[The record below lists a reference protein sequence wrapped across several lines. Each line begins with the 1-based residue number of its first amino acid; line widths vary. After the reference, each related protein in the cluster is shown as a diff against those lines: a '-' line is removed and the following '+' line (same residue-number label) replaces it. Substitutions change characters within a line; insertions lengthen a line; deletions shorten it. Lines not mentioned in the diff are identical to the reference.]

1 MISIC
6 RLESGTAAGWLTGG
20 EEGRAARKVFDEGF
34 CKECFSCERRFFA
47 ERSCR
52 AGEFFCSFS
61 GDDASAVR
69 TGVTSCDVCINASGG
84 SASEK
89 RTPAGGGGTASRA
102 RTERIAGT
110 LNATKRHAAAAIKIS
125 CGRVGLDHHGLFLI
139 LAVAAC
145 ELARASG
152 YRADASSSQEAK
164 RSAGFFERQ
173 RATMRSS
180 AAGTAGLCR
189 DGGSGAACKICAQTA
204 AMELPSKGRAPVNI

>member
-1 MISIC
+1 MTNS
-6 RLESGTAAGWLTGG
+6 RAGSTMTRWSGTAQKASTGG
-20 EEGRAARKVFDEGF
+20 IEWDVLAADNR
-34 CKECFSCERRFFA
+34 
-47 ERSCR
+47 
-52 AGEFFCSFS
+52 S
-61 GDDASAVR
+61 GDKGGAGNRASIKV
-69 TGVTSCDVCINASGG
+69 SGG
-84 SASEK
+84 
-89 RTPAGGGGTASRA
+89 
-102 RTERIAGT
+102 
-110 LNATKRHAAAAIKIS
+110 L
-125 CGRVGLDHHGLFLI
+125 VGIDHRGLFLI